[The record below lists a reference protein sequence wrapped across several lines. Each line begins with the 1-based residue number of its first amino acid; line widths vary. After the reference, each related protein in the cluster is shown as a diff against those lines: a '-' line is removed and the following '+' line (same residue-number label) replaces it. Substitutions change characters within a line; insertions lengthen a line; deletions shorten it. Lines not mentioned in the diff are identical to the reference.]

1 MWAFSSKT
9 AHHRNITYQLSFKN
23 PPIISKKGHIS
34 NCTKAVSSISISKN
48 LKQFEKPDEF
58 AKYEADSP
66 YKEKK
71 GLPGQLGYPLIIEV
85 KNLNYKSSSFKSSL
99 HTEVTFLLLLQKTS
113 FDKMLAYMLT

>member
-1 MWAFSSKT
+1 MSEFSSKT

-23 PPIISKKGHIS
+23 PPIISKKGYMS

-71 GLPGQLGYPLIIEV
+71 GLSGQLGYPLIIEV
-85 KNLNYKSSSFKSSL
+85 KNLNINL
-99 HTEVTFLLLLQKTS
+99 HHSNHQSTLK
-113 FDKMLAYMLT
+113 

>member
-1 MWAFSSKT
+1 M
-9 AHHRNITYQLSFKN
+9 
-23 PPIISKKGHIS
+23 S

-58 AKYEADSP
+58 AKYEADYP

-85 KNLNYKSSSFKSSL
+85 KNLNYKSSSFKSSV